1 MANVYLHKNKEQRV
15 LNGHPWIFRSD
26 IEKVE
31 GDHADGGV
39 VRVLSSRHKFLGMAI
54 YNSQSQISLRML
66 SRRDESINSQF
77 IRSRVKRAIDYR
89 RRFADLRSC
98 RLIFAESE
106 LFWQISAWEYVI
118 MADNVSVAC
127 SLFSVLVARN
137 VIVRIACCCC
147 LYYL

>member
-54 YNSQSQISLRML
+54 DLTLELLFMRNCEQVPS
-66 SRRDESINSQF
+66 
-77 IRSRVKRAIDYR
+77 
-89 RRFADLRSC
+89 FAK
-98 RLIFAESE
+98 
-106 LFWQISAWEYVI
+106 
-118 MADNVSVAC
+118 AC
-127 SLFSVLVARN
+127 
-137 VIVRIACCCC
+137 
-147 LYYL
+147 